1 MFLWCLDVG
10 AWRFHL
16 CLSVFICVY
25 LCPSV
30 VELLKPLQIQ
40 GFLHAWTAT
49 VSDSVSMAADANTI
63 RHDSPEFAETRPL
76 LFHGSRR
83 FCCMIQPMHMK
94 TKYTLFRRN
103 GIYY

>member
-30 VELLKPLQIQ
+30 VK
-40 GFLHAWTAT
+40 
-49 VSDSVSMAADANTI
+49 N
-63 RHDSPEFAETRPL
+63 
-76 LFHGSRR
+76 LFHARR
-83 FCCMIQPMHMK
+83 PV
-94 TKYTLFRRN
+94 LNFRRN
-103 GIYY
+103 SAAASAVNTTLHTASFSSTNPHAFGLLNWRFRAVSTNQLLGISGVMCSRRNAGRSIG